1 MDDFDTITIIGVG
14 LIGGSLGLAI
24 KSLSNPPRVIGV
36 SRREKTIAKAL
47 EVGAIDQGLTSIA
60 DAVKDADLV
69 FIATPLNAIVG
80 TIKKIVPLLKPGTII
95 TDVGSAK
102 SSIIESV
109 EQFLPD
115 NLCFIGGHPMA
126 GSEQQG
132 VSFASPTLFKNS
144 FYLLTPTKHTN
155 TADFRSL
162 HSLLTSIGAQVL
174 AVDPEKHDKIVSTLS
189 HLPHIISATLV
200 NLAGRQTKESK
211 NLLLIAAGGFRDMT
225 RIAASNP
232 DMWRDICMENSE
244 AILGSLEE
252 FTKSLA
258 VFKKNIQ
265 ESNDKKLWE
274 KFKEAQSIRK
284 DLPKILHKDI
294 SELRELSIPVID
306 KPGVISDITVTIG
319 RLGINIRDIEIVHMT
334 DYSGV
339 LRLVVN
345 GDKEARTAAKAL
357 RELGCE
363 VEVSMFYDRENP

>member
-1 MDDFDTITIIGVG
+1 MDDFDTIAIIGVG

-24 KSLSNPPRVIGV
+24 KALSNPPRIIGV
-36 SRREKTIAKAL
+36 SRREQTVAKAL
-47 EVGAIDQGLTSIA
+47 EVGAIDQGLTSIP

-69 FIATPLNAIVG
+69 FVATPLNAIVD
-80 TIKKIVPLLKPGTII
+80 TIKKIVPLLKPGVII
-95 TDVGSAK
+95 TDVGSTK
-102 SSIIESV
+102 SNIIESV

-132 VSFASPTLFKNS
+132 VSFASPILFKNS
-144 FYLLTPTKHTN
+144 FYILTPTKYTN
-155 TADFRSL
+155 TSDFRSL

-189 HLPHIISATLV
+189 HLPHIISAALV
-200 NLAGRQTKESK
+200 NLASKQTKESK

-244 AILGSLEE
+244 AIMGSLEE
-252 FTKSLA
+252 FTKSLD
-258 VFKKNIQ
+258 VFKKDIQ
-265 ESNDKKLWE
+265 NSNDKELWE

-284 DLPKILHKDI
+284 DLPKILHKEI
-294 SELRELSIPVID
+294 SELRELSIPVTD
-306 KPGVISDITVTIG
+306 KPGVISDITVTLG

-334 DYSGV
+334 EYSGV

-345 GDKEARTAAKAL
+345 GDEEAQAAANAL

-363 VEVSMFYDRENP
+363 VEVSMFCDRENP